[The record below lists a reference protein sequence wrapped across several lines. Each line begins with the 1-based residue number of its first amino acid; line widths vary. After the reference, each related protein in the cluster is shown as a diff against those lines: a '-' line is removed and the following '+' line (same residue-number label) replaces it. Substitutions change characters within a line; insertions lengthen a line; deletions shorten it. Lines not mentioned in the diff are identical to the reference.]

1 MLERSHFRFR
11 ERISRPSRVIC
22 RRRWSNSNRERKRKK
37 EGVSPHLPA
46 AHLAGICVVESL
58 YELHSGA
65 LATAAGSHQSHSLAR
80 ADLQVQPSQDLHVR
94 PGRIVEYYVTEL
106 DVA

>member
-1 MLERSHFRFR
+1 MR
-11 ERISRPSRVIC
+11 EGRGK
-22 RRRWSNSNRERKRKK
+22 REGE
-37 EGVSPHLPA
+37 EGEEEEEGGSLPT
-46 AHLAGICVVESL
+46 AHLAGIRVVESL

-80 ADLQVQPSQDLHVR
+80 ADFQVQPSQDLHIR
-94 PGRIVEYYVTEL
+94 PGRIVEHYVTEL